1 MACLQIDI
9 QASHSH
15 CRLWAAMKYALDI
28 FEETGQTIQ
37 MAPTCI
43 DLFSGCG
50 GMSLGLHMA
59 GFRGIMGIE
68 AHPHA
73 FESYRHNLI
82 DNPSIG
88 MDWPAWLPLGPNN
101 VVDLATNYTSHL
113 AAMTGTVDL
122 LAGGPPCQGFS
133 MNGRRDP
140 DDPRSRMVEAY
151 LDFVALVRPRFV
163 LLENVRGFQSMPH
176 AKGGTYAAATRERL
190 SSLGYDSWADVLVAS
205 NWGVPQRRPRYICI
219 AALRGSFSGIN
230 PLERLKTNRRKFL
243 AKRGLGSGETSV
255 ADALSD
261 LIADP
266 HVSNDTTWEAP
277 GYPGIKRI
285 NPKTL
290 TSYQRLMRQHSIDQ
304 PSDRRLA
311 RHNEHVTDRM
321 RNILESCERGR
332 AISQADRLR
341 LGIGKRSTTPLSP
354 ELPAPTVT
362 TLPDDLIHY
371 SDPRTM
377 SVRELARIQS
387 FPDWFS
393 FKGPYTTGG
402 ARRKNDCPRY
412 TQVGNAVP
420 PLLAEAI
427 GEVLFDLLTNQNFSN
442 TTHVPKLARKFSA
455 VP

>member
-1 MACLQIDI
+1 MQV
-9 QASHSH
+9 SHPPCSS
-15 CRLWAAMKYALDI
+15 WATMEEVLDI
-28 FEETGQTIQ
+28 FWGTEQTIQ

-43 DLFSGCG
+43 DLFAGCG

-73 FESYRHNLI
+73 FESYCHNLI

-101 VVDLATNYTSHL
+101 VVDLAANYTSQL
-113 AAMTGTVDL
+113 AAMAGSVDL

-133 MNGRRDP
+133 TNGRRDP

-151 LDFVALVRPRFV
+151 LDIVALVRPRLV

-176 AKGGTYAAATRERL
+176 AGGGTYATATRERL
-190 SSLGYDSWADVLVAS
+190 SSLGYDSWADVLIAS
-205 NWGVPQRRPRYICI
+205 SWGVPQRRPRYICI
-219 AALRGSFSGIN
+219 AALRGSFPGIN
-230 PLERLKTNRRKFL
+230 PLERLKTGRREFL
-243 AKRGLGSGETSV
+243 ARRGLGPGETSV

-261 LIADP
+261 LIVDP
-266 HVSNDTTWEAP
+266 NVSRDTKWEAP
-277 GYPGIKRI
+277 GYPGIMRVD
-285 NPKTL
+285 PESPTA
-290 TSYQRLMRQHSIDQ
+290 YQQLMRRHSMHQ

-311 RHNEHVTDRM
+311 RHNQQVTNRM
-321 RNILESCERGR
+321 KRILESCERGR
-332 AISQADRLR
+332 CISQADRLR
-341 LGIGKRSTTPLSP
+341 LGIGKRSTTPLSAR
-354 ELPAPTVT
+354 LPAPTVT

-371 SDPRTM
+371 RDPRTM

-402 ARRKNDCPRY
+402 ARRKDGCPRY

-427 GEVLFDLLTNQNFSN
+427 GEILFDLLAHQDFPN
-442 TTHVPKLARKFSA
+442 TPHVPKLAREFLA
-455 VP
+455 VL